1 VEFMEDCPH
10 FIITVRLL
18 EGGGGGDSSGL
29 CGLVFTPTGGCSEV
43 VGSLHKVVG

>member
-1 VEFMEDCPH
+1 MDCPH

-18 EGGGGGDSSGL
+18 EGGGGGNSSGL